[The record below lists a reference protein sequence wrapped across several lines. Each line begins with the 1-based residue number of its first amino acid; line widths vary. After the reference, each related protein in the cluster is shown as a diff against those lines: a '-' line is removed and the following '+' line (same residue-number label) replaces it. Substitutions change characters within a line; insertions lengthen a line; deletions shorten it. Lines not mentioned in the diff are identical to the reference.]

1 VGSRRATRLGLRV
14 VALLYVGILVLVPLV
29 VGTWKTVRPGPAA
42 FWSAISSQQAVTA
55 FRLTAEIALASVAL
69 NAVFGVGL
77 ALLITRYRFPGRRLL
92 SALADVPLSVS
103 PIVVGLALVLVYGP
117 VDGWFGSTLDDAGIK
132 IIFSLPGMILA
143 TTFVSFPLV
152 LREVVPV
159 LAEEGIEQEQAAR
172 VLGASAWQRFARIT
186 LPIIRPAL
194 LYGIVLSLA
203 RSIGEYGAVLVVS
216 GNVSGEDQTQT
227 VPLLVGE
234 RVQQLEPG
242 AFQLAFLLIVVTVL
256 VIVLVFLRRREGE
269 AKHAEPPA
277 VVPDD
282 LVLSADPAS
291 SALALNSVASNNVA
305 SNNVASNNVAASD
318 VALEKGGLR

>member
-1 VGSRRATRLGLRV
+1 MGSRRSARLVQRAI
-14 VALLYVGILVLVPLV
+14 ALLYVGILVLVPIV
-29 VGTWKTVRPGPAA
+29 VVTWKTFSPGPAA
-42 FWSAISSQQAVTA
+42 FWDAISSQQAVTA

-69 NAVFGVGL
+69 NTVFGVGL

-92 SALADVPLSVS
+92 SALADLPLSVS

-117 VDGWFGSTLDDAGIK
+117 VDGWFGKGLHDAGID

-172 VLGASAWQRFARIT
+172 VLGASALQRFLRIT
-186 LPIIRPAL
+186 LPIIRSAL

-203 RSIGEYGAVLVVS
+203 RSIGEFGAVLVVS
-216 GNVSGEDQTQT
+216 GNVSGENQTQT

-242 AFQLAFLLIVVTVL
+242 SFQLAFLLILVTVL
-256 VIVLVFLRRREGE
+256 VIVLVFLRRDRSDRAG
-269 AKHAEPPA
+269 AVLADPVLADAVLADAEPGHA
-277 VVPDD
+277 ATVVT
-282 LVLSADPAS
+282 
-291 SALALNSVASNNVA
+291 
-305 SNNVASNNVAASD
+305 ASD
-318 VALEKGGLR
+318 NVGLDDAAIDRGGLR